1 LIRDGKN
8 LKLTAKLHK
17 GELMRPKLWI
27 FVLMLI
33 LLGVSLLVSACTLP
47 TDEEDEAAK
56 QTAIAQTVEA
66 ALPDETTEDPTAT
79 PTVEEEPDDE
89 TADEDGG
96 DDTGEDNTTVL
107 ATNTP
112 TATPDGD
119 EDEDDSTNKA
129 KFVTDVTIP
138 DGSEFEPGEKITKTW
153 RVQNVGDTTWTTE
166 YTIVFKEGERLG
178 APVSIPM
185 PKEVK
190 PDEMIDLSIEFTVP
204 SVEGEYRSD
213 WMFKNAD
220 GEEFGTGEGYKFP
233 IYLVIVSSEDGGG
246 SSSDS
251 GGIAGG
257 AKVTGATVSVDKPN
271 FSGKCPPTIT
281 FTYTVTTSN
290 AGKVNFNLV
299 FNALSPSGFKFDPP
313 PEYSVNFT
321 GGYTV
326 TYTYTFLP
334 SNSVTATAR
343 VKAVGSNTFTSDPI
357 NFSISCN

>member
-1 LIRDGKN
+1 
-8 LKLTAKLHK
+8 
-17 GELMRPKLWI
+17 MRPKLRI

-33 LLGVSLLVSACTLP
+33 LLGVALLVSACTLP
-47 TDEEDEAAK
+47 TNEEDEAAD

-66 ALPDETTEDPTAT
+66 ALPEETPEEPTAT
-79 PTVEEEPDDE
+79 PTVEAEPDDE
-89 TADEDGG
+89 TDGDTDTGTG
-96 DDTGEDNTTVL
+96 DDDNTTVL

-112 TATPDGD
+112 TATPDG
-119 EDEDDSTNKA
+119 EDDSTGDGEDKA

-138 DGSEFEPGEKITKTW
+138 DGAEFEPGEKITKTW

-190 PDEMIDLSIEFTVP
+190 PNETIDLSIEFTVP

-220 GEEFGTGEGYKFP
+220 GKEFGTGEGYKFP
-233 IYLVIVSSEDGGG
+233 IYLLIVSSEDGGG
-246 SSSDS
+246 DSSDS
-251 GGIAGG
+251 GGISGG
-257 AKVTGATVSVDKPN
+257 AKITGATVSVDKPN

-290 AGKVNFNLV
+290 AGKVNFNLI
-299 FNALSPSGFKFDPP
+299 FNAISPSGFKFDPP

-334 SNSVTATAR
+334 SNSVNATAK
-343 VKAVGSNTFTSDPI
+343 VKAVGSNTYTSDTI
-357 NFSISCN
+357 NFSVNCN

>member
-1 LIRDGKN
+1 M
-8 LKLTAKLHK
+8 TAKLHK
-17 GELMRPKLWI
+17 GELMRPKLRI

-33 LLGVSLLVSACTLP
+33 LLGATLLVSACTLP
-47 TDEEDEAAK
+47 TDEADEAAR

-66 ALPDETTEDPTAT
+66 ALPDETADEPTAT
-79 PTVEEEPDDE
+79 PTAQEKPDDV
-89 TADEDGG
+89 TSDDAGGEDTG
-96 DDTGEDNTTVL
+96 DDDNTTVL
-107 ATNTP
+107 ATSTP
-112 TATPDGD
+112 TATPVGGEDGD
-119 EDEDDSTNKA
+119 DDSTSEGEDKA
-129 KFVTDVTIP
+129 KFITDVTIP

-166 YTIVFKEGERLG
+166 YTIVFQKGERLG
-178 APVSIPM
+178 APVTIPM

-190 PDEMIDLSIEFTVP
+190 PDEMVDISIDFTVP
-204 SVEGEYRSD
+204 TVEGEYRGD
-213 WMFKNAD
+213 WIFKNAD
-220 GEEFGTGEGYKFP
+220 GKEFGTGEGYKFP
-233 IYLVIVSSEDGGG
+233 IYLEIVSTKGGG
-246 SSSDS
+246 TSDSS
-251 GGIAGG
+251 GGIPGG

-299 FNALSPSGFKFDPP
+299 FTAISPSGFKFDPP
-313 PEYSVNFT
+313 PEYSVDFS

-334 SNSVTATAR
+334 SNSVNATAK

-357 NFSISCN
+357 NFSIKCN

>member
-1 LIRDGKN
+1 
-8 LKLTAKLHK
+8 
-17 GELMRPKLWI
+17 MRPKLRF
-27 FVLMLI
+27 FVLVLI
-33 LLGVSLLVSACTLP
+33 LLGATLLVSACTLP

-66 ALPDETTEDPTAT
+66 ALPDETSDEPTAT
-79 PTVEEEPDDE
+79 PTAEDVADDE
-89 TADEDGG
+89 TGTDSDAGEED
-96 DDTGEDNTTVL
+96 DDNTTIL

-119 EDEDDSTNKA
+119 EDDDDDSTSDGEDKA

-153 RVQNVGDTTWTTE
+153 RVQNVGDTTWTTD

-178 APVSIPM
+178 APVTIPM
-185 PKEVK
+185 PEEVK
-190 PDEMIDLSIEFTVP
+190 PNEMIDLSIEFTVP
-204 SVEGEYRSD
+204 SVAGEYRSD

-220 GEEFGTGEGYKFP
+220 GKEFGTGEGYKFP
-233 IYLVIVSSEDGGG
+233 IYLVIVSTEDGGG
-246 SSSDS
+246 DSSDS
-251 GGIAGG
+251 GGISGG

-299 FNALSPSGFKFDPP
+299 FTAISPSGFKFDPP
-313 PEYSVNFT
+313 PEYSVDFT

-334 SNSVTATAR
+334 SNSVNATAR

-357 NFSISCN
+357 NFSINCN